1 MFSRLLKD
9 KLKVIKKNG
18 EIIEQIQGSV
28 QKNKIYIMRGD
39 ILIEKDDIIE
49 RVMSNGGIENFQ
61 VINPNF
67 NEAQNGISSHYQLE
81 VVNSNN
87 IKELK
92 SQNNHSNNIYNNIN
106 NNINVTN
113 AGIISTGSNSTNIY
127 NENNINKLIEEIKKL
142 NLKDEKQIISDLEV
156 SKTDKEKAKITLG
169 SLLSRGSEVSGITS
183 LIIEILSKINT

>member
-1 MFSRLLKD
+1 MFSGLLKD

-67 NEAQNGISSHYQLE
+67 NEAQNGISAHYQLE

-106 NNINVTN
+106 VTN
-113 AGIISTGSNSTNIY
+113 AGIISTGSNSTNVY

-142 NLKDEKQIISDLEV
+142 NLKDEKQIISDLET
-156 SKTDKEKAKITLG
+156 SKTDKSKLNTILG
-169 SLLSRGSEVSGITS
+169 NLLSRFSEVATITS
-183 LIIEILSKINT
+183 LVKELLI

>member
-67 NEAQNGISSHYQLE
+67 NEAQNGISSHY
-81 VVNSNN
+81 
-87 IKELK
+87 
-92 SQNNHSNNIYNNIN
+92 
-106 NNINVTN
+106 
-113 AGIISTGSNSTNIY
+113 
-127 NENNINKLIEEIKKL
+127 
-142 NLKDEKQIISDLEV
+142 
-156 SKTDKEKAKITLG
+156 
-169 SLLSRGSEVSGITS
+169 
-183 LIIEILSKINT
+183 

>member
-1 MFSRLLKD
+1 MFSMLLKD
-9 KLKVIKKNG
+9 KLKLIKKNG

-49 RVMSNGGIENFQ
+49 RFMSNGGIETFQ

-67 NEAQNGISSHYQLE
+67 YEKHNSISAHYQLE

-92 SQNNHSNNIYNNIN
+92 SKNNHSSHIYNNIN
-106 NNINVTN
+106 VRN

-142 NLKDEKQIISDLEV
+142 NLKDEKQIISDLEA
-156 SKTDKEKAKITLG
+156 SKIDNEKAKVTLG
-169 SLLSRGSEVSGITS
+169 SLLSKGSEVSSITS
-183 LIIEILSKINT
+183 LIIEILSKINS

>member
-1 MFSRLLKD
+1 MFSELLND
-9 KLKVIKKNG
+9 KLKVIKRNG

-106 NNINVTN
+106 VTN